1 MQIIIRIVQYLI
13 PFLIQFVNKYSDD
26 FLEILFKRIKNVLEE
41 GTMARIKF
49 NVINK
54 NGESVNDAQVVFRM
68 DLVGELTKKPV
79 SEELSVSGFQKGTY
93 DFIIRAKGYRDK
105 IVSVEF
111 KEDKSVIDKAVIME
125 EL

>member
-1 MQIIIRIVQYLI
+1 
-13 PFLIQFVNKYSDD
+13 
-26 FLEILFKRIKNVLEE
+26 
-41 GTMARIKF
+41 MARIKF

-54 NGESVNDAQVVFRM
+54 NGEPVNDAQVVFRM

-125 EL
+125 AK

>member
-41 GTMARIKF
+41 GTVARIKF

-54 NGESVNDAQVVFRM
+54 NGEPVNDAQVVFRM

>member
-41 GTMARIKF
+41 GTMSRIKF

-54 NGESVNDAQVVFRM
+54 NGEPVNDAQVVFRM

>member
-54 NGESVNDAQVVFRM
+54 NGEPINDAQVVFRM

>member
-54 NGESVNDAQVVFRM
+54 NGEPVNDAQVVFRM